1 MDFERLD
8 KIISNNFGV
17 TRKTARNDIK
27 QGKVSVEGKVI
38 TDFSFKVA
46 ENTPVSYNGQLCGNT
61 KFTYIMMNKPKGV
74 LTATSDA
81 SRETVIDLVPDGLKR
96 KGLVPVGRLDKDT
109 TGLLIITN
117 DGDYAHRIVS
127 PRHHVA
133 KVYTVTLDGAVTD
146 DAVKGFAEGVT
157 LADGEL
163 CAPAKLE
170 KTEKENVA
178 RVTLREGKYHQI
190 KRMFGVF
197 SLGVNALERNSI
209 GNLSLDT
216 NLKEGQCRVMTDG
229 EVKKAEEKE

>member
-1 MDFERLD
+1 MSLERLD
-8 KIISNNFGV
+8 KIVSNNFGV

-27 QGKVSVEGKVI
+27 QGKVLVDGKI
-38 TDFSFKVA
+38 LTDFSAKVA
-46 ENTPVSYNGQLCGNT
+46 ENTAVSYNGQECQNT

-74 LTATSDA
+74 LTATRDD
-81 SRETVIDLVPDGLKR
+81 SRETVVDLVPEDIKR
-96 KGLVPVGRLDKDT
+96 KGLFPVGRLDKDT

-117 DGDYAHRIVS
+117 DGDFAHRIVS

-146 DAVKGFAEGVT
+146 EAIKGFSDGVT

-163 CAPAKLE
+163 CAPAILE
-170 KTEKENVA
+170 KTDKENIA

-197 SLGVNALERNSI
+197 SLGVNGLTRNSI
-209 GNLSLDT
+209 GDLVLDPT
-216 NLKEGQCRVMTDG
+216 LREGECRVMTA
-229 EVKKAEEKE
+229 EEIQKAEEK

>member
-1 MDFERLD
+1 MSFERLD

-27 QGKVSVEGKVI
+27 QGKVSVEGKII
-38 TDFSFKVA
+38 TDFSAKIA
-46 ENTPVSYNGQLCGNT
+46 ENTPVNYNGQDCGNT

-74 LTATSDA
+74 LTATRDD
-81 SRETVIDLVPDGLKR
+81 SRETVVDLVPDDIKR
-96 KGLVPVGRLDKDT
+96 KGLFPVGRLDKDT

-117 DGDYAHRIVS
+117 DGDFAHRIVS

-133 KVYTVTLDGAVTD
+133 KVYTVTLDGTVTD
-146 DAVKGFAEGVT
+146 EAIKGFCEGVT

-163 CAPAKLE
+163 CAPAILE
-170 KTEKENVA
+170 RTEKENIA
-178 RVTLREGKYHQI
+178 KVTLREGKYHQI

-197 SLGVNALERNSI
+197 SLGVNDLERNSI
-209 GNLSLDT
+209 GNLLLDP
-216 NLKEGQCRVMTDG
+216 NLKEGECRVMTDE